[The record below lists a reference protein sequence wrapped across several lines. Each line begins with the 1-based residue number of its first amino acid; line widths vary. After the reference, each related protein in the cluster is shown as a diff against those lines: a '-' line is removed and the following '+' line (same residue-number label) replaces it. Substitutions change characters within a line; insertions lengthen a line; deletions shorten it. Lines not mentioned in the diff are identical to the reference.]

1 MTAADGTVTRLGIIG
16 GGQLARMIA
25 LAARPLGI
33 SCVVLEPADNPPVA
47 SVAEVIQAAYDDPD
61 ALAELV
67 RRTDVVTVELEGIPR
82 PALDWVEQSTDL
94 RPNASSVGIVADRL
108 LEKQMLRSLGIA
120 TAPFDAEVSGAPA
133 IVKTRRGG
141 FDGRG
146 NRLVKTQQELD
157 TAVGEMPDPIVEGIV
172 SFVREV
178 SIVCARSTSGS
189 VAFWTVV
196 ENEHQHG
203 ILKQTTA
210 PAPGLMPAQQGE
222 AERVARLIVDHL
234 DYVGVL
240 AVEMFETENGDLI
253 VNELAP
259 RVHNSGHW
267 SIEGANTS
275 QFEQHVRAVCGLP
288 LGDPSLRE
296 PTVML
301 NSIGRGPSRD
311 VLSIPG
317 AHLHTY
323 EKTDRIARKV
333 GHVTVTAPTVRE
345 LADRVESA
353 RPHVPFEAI

>member
-1 MTAADGTVTRLGIIG
+1 MIAAESHVPRLGIIG

-33 SCVVLEPADNPPVA
+33 SCVVLEPSGNPPVA
-47 SVAEVIQAAYDDPD
+47 SVAEVIQAAYDDPT
-61 ALAELV
+61 ALDELV
-67 RRTDVVTVELEGIPR
+67 QRCDVVTVELEGIPR
-82 PALDWVEQSTDL
+82 PALDWVANAAAL
-94 RPNASSVGIVADRL
+94 RPNASSVSIVADRL
-108 LEKQMLRSLGIA
+108 LEKQMLRSLGIP
-120 TAPFDAEVSGAPA
+120 TAPFDGEVSGAPA

-146 NRLVKTQQELD
+146 NRLVKTQEELD
-157 TAVGEMPDPIVEGIV
+157 TALREMPDPIVEGIV

-178 SIVCARSTSGS
+178 SIVCARGIDGS

-203 ILKQTTA
+203 ILRRTTA
-210 PAPGLMPAQQGE
+210 PAPGLSANQQHE
-222 AERVARLIVDHL
+222 AERIARLVVEHL

-240 AVEMFETENGDLI
+240 AVEMFETHNGDLI

-267 SIEGANTS
+267 SIEGATTS

-301 NSIGRGPSRD
+301 NCIGRAPSRD
-311 VLSIPG
+311 VLSVPG

-323 EKTDRIARKV
+323 EKTDRPARKV
-333 GHVTVTAPTVRE
+333 GHVTVTAPNLAE
-345 LADRVESA
+345 LDRRVEAAS
-353 RPHVPFEAI
+353 PYVPFEAI

>member
-1 MTAADGTVTRLGIIG
+1 VIAAEGNVTRLGIIG

-33 SCVVLEPADNPPVA
+33 NCVVLEPSDNPPVA
-47 SVAEVIQAAYDDPD
+47 SVAEVIQAAYDDPT

-67 RRTDVVTVELEGIPR
+67 QRCDVVTVELEGIPR
-82 PALDWVEQSTDL
+82 PALDWVANATGL
-94 RPNASSVGIVADRL
+94 RPNASSVAIVADRL
-108 LEKQMLRSLGIA
+108 LEKQMLRSLGIP
-120 TAPFDAEVSGAPA
+120 TAPFDGEVLGAPA

-146 NRLVKTQQELD
+146 NRLVKTQTELEI
-157 TAVGEMPDPIVEGIV
+157 ALREMPDPIVEGIV
-172 SFVREV
+172 SFAREV
-178 SIVCARSTSGS
+178 SIVCARGANGS

-203 ILKQTTA
+203 ILRRTTA
-210 PAPGLMPAQQGE
+210 PAPGLNANQQDE
-222 AERVARLIVDHL
+222 AERIARLVVEHL

-240 AVEMFETENGDLI
+240 AVEMFETQRGDLI

-267 SIEGANTS
+267 SIEGATTS

-288 LGDPSLRE
+288 LGDPTLRE

-301 NSIGRGPSRD
+301 NSIGRTPSRD
-311 VLSIPG
+311 VLSVPG

-323 EKTDRIARKV
+323 EKTDRPARKV
-333 GHVTVTAPTVRE
+333 GHVTITAPTLEE
-345 LADRVESA
+345 LDRRVEAAS
-353 RPHVPFEAI
+353 PHIPFEAI